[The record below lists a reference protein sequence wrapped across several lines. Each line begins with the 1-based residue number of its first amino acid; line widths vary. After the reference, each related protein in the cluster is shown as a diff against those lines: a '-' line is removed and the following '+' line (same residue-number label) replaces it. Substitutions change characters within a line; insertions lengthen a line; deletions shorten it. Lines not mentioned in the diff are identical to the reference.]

1 MGFPLIAFDPKSLC
15 LHQSSLLCQVAGSQ
29 PDQPVFH
36 LWLQGCLILA
46 LFRGFRFQ
54 WGSSPSFLPE
64 SWTKH
69 PSVVLVKTTHQMMA
83 HVPYEGRAYGPPQ
96 HAVAIVAELVH
107 LPETCRSCGFEALN
121 LRLNGWVEGTIVRN
135 LLFFHGKSHAFSL
148 SIFPELQCKTCGSQ
162 PQTHW
167 P

>member
-1 MGFPLIAFDPKSLC
+1 
-15 LHQSSLLCQVAGSQ
+15 
-29 PDQPVFH
+29 
-36 LWLQGCLILA
+36 
-46 LFRGFRFQ
+46 
-54 WGSSPSFLPE
+54 
-64 SWTKH
+64 
-69 PSVVLVKTTHQMMA
+69 MMA

-107 LPETCRSCGFEALN
+107 LP
-121 LRLNGWVEGTIVRN
+121 IVRN

-148 SIFPELQCKTCGSQ
+148 LIFPEIQCKTCGSQ